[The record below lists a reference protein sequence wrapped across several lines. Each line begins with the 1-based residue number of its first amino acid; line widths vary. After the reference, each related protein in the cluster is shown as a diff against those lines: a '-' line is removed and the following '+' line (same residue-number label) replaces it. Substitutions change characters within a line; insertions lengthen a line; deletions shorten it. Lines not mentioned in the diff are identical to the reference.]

1 MEYQRFYT
9 GKNPFGCN
17 QHGETFSYKS
27 TFNRQHHGFHTE
39 QKPNGCFDCGQL
51 FFFNA
56 NQSQCGCLLFV
67 TESDASRK
75 QKNLFKSR

>member
-9 GKNPFGCN
+9 GKNPFGCD

-39 QKPNGCFDCGQL
+39 QKPNGCLTVGNYFL
-51 FFFNA
+51 MHIR
-56 NQSQCGCLLFV
+56 
-67 TESDASRK
+67 ASVDYYY
-75 QKNLFKSR
+75 F